1 MAQIPRA
8 LLQRWLVQAERW
20 WCMTNNRYLKRWDNS
35 VQNNY
40 GKPSIALVKG
50 KGIVVTDADGKSYL
64 DFLGGIATSV
74 LGHAHPAIVKAVTKQ
89 VSTLSHVSN
98 FYAHP
103 NAIELA
109 EKLVG
114 MTGDESAKVFFCQSG
129 AEANEAALK
138 LSRRTG
144 KVRVVA
150 AQGAFHGRT
159 MGALS
164 LTGQPSKRE
173 PFLPLIKGVKHV
185 PYGDIDAMR
194 KAVTKKTAMVII
206 EPIMGE
212 AGVIVPPADY
222 LQELRL
228 LCDKSGALLVIDAV
242 QTGMGRTGDWFGY
255 EYSGITPD
263 VITLAKG
270 LGGGLPLGAMIALGK
285 AADLFQPGDHG
296 STFGGNPVTTS
307 AGLAAIKFIEAQ
319 EILSKVEK
327 QGAHLMQE
335 LALIPGV
342 KEVRGAGLLL
352 GIELDSIKVAVFAD
366 AMRDAGVLVN
376 AANPTTIRIAPALI
390 VSDAQINRFIT
401 IFRKVIA
408 DVK

>member
-1 MAQIPRA
+1 
-8 LLQRWLVQAERW
+8 
-20 WCMTNNRYLKRWDNS
+20 MTNNKYLSRWDS
-35 VQNNY
+35 SLQNNY
-40 GKPSIALVKG
+40 GKPAITLVKG
-50 KGIVVTDADGKSYL
+50 KGIIVTDADGKSYL
-64 DFLGGIATSV
+64 DFSGGIATSI
-74 LGHAHPAIVKAVTKQ
+74 LGHAHPVIVKAVTKQ
-89 VSTLSHVSN
+89 VSTLSHISN

-114 MTGDESAKVFFCQSG
+114 MTGDKSAKVFFCQSG

-194 KAVTKKTAMVII
+194 KAVSRKTAMVII

-228 LCDKSGALLVIDAV
+228 LCDKNGALLVIDAV

-296 STFGGNPVTTS
+296 STFGGNPVTTA
-307 AGLAAIKFIEAQ
+307 AGLAAIKFIESQ
-319 EILSKVEK
+319 KILSKVEK

-352 GIELDSIKVAVFAD
+352 GIELESLKASDVSD
-366 AMRDAGVLVN
+366 AMRAAGVLVN
-376 AANPTTIRIAPALI
+376 AANATTIRIAPALI
-390 VSDAQINRFIT
+390 VSDAQINKFIT

-408 DVK
+408 DAK

>member
-1 MAQIPRA
+1 
-8 LLQRWLVQAERW
+8 
-20 WCMTNNRYLKRWDNS
+20 MTNKKMLNRWNS
-35 VQNNY
+35 VVQNNY
-40 GKPSIALVKG
+40 GTPSIALTKG
-50 KGIVVTDADGKSYL
+50 KGIVVTDADGKVYL
-64 DFLGGIATSV
+64 DFLGGIATSI
-74 LGHAHPAIVKAVTKQ
+74 LGHAHPAIVRAVTKQ
-89 VSTLSHVSN
+89 VSTLGHVSN

-103 NAIELA
+103 NAIVLA
-109 EKLVG
+109 EKLVS
-114 MTGDESAKVFFCQSG
+114 MTGEKNAKVFFCQSG
-129 AEANEAALK
+129 AEANEAAFK

-185 PYGDIDAMR
+185 PYGDIEAMR
-194 KAVTKKTAMVII
+194 KAVSKKTAMVII

-222 LQELRL
+222 LQQLRS
-228 LCDKSGALLVIDAV
+228 LCDDKGALLVIDAV

-285 AADLFQPGDHG
+285 ASELFQPGDHG
-296 STFGGNPVTTS
+296 STFGGNPVTTA
-307 AGLAAIKFIEAQ
+307 AGLAAIEVIE
-319 EILSKVEK
+319 LKKLLKKVK
-327 QGAHLMQE
+327 QQGAHLIQE
-335 LALIPGV
+335 LALVPGV

-352 GIELDSIKVAVFAD
+352 GIELENLKAAD
-366 AMRDAGVLVN
+366 IATAMRDAGVLVN
-376 AANPTTIRIAPALI
+376 AANATTIRLAPALI
-390 VSDAQINRFIT
+390 VSDAQINKFIS
-401 IFRKVIA
+401 IFRKVISDA
-408 DVK
+408 K

>member
-1 MAQIPRA
+1 
-8 LLQRWLVQAERW
+8 
-20 WCMTNNRYLKRWDNS
+20 MTNKKILKRWSTS

-40 GKPSIALVKG
+40 GTPTIALVKG
-50 KGIVVTDADGKSYL
+50 NGIVVTDANGKKYL
-64 DFLGGIATSV
+64 DFLGGIATNI
-74 LGHAHPAIVKAVTKQ
+74 LGHAHPSIVKAVTKQ

-103 NAIELA
+103 VAVEFA
-109 EKLVG
+109 EKLTSL
-114 MTGDESAKVFFCQSG
+114 TGDKSAKVFFCQSG
-129 AEANEAALK
+129 AEANEAAFK

-144 KVRVVA
+144 KIKVVA

-173 PFLPLIKGVKHV
+173 PFLPLVKGVKHV

-194 KAVTKKTAMVII
+194 KAVTRKTAMVII

-212 AGVIVPPADY
+212 AGVVVPPSDY
-222 LQELRL
+222 LQQLRQ
-228 LCDKSGALLVIDAV
+228 LCDEKGALLVIDAV

-285 AADLFQPGDHG
+285 ASGLFQPGDHG
-296 STFGGNPVTTS
+296 STFGGNPVTTA
-307 AGLAAIKFIEAQ
+307 AGLAAINFIESKK
-319 EILSKVEK
+319 ILKKVEL
-327 QGAHLMQE
+327 QGNNLMQE
-335 LALIPGV
+335 IAMIPGV
-342 KEVRGAGLLL
+342 KEVRGAGLLI
-352 GIELDSIKVAVFAD
+352 GIELQTLKATDVAT
-366 AMRDAGVLVN
+366 AMREAGVLVN
-376 AANPTTIRIAPALI
+376 AANETTIRIAPALI
-390 VSDAQINRFIT
+390 VTDLQINKFIS
-401 IFRKVIA
+401 IFKKVITDA
-408 DVK
+408 K

>member
-1 MAQIPRA
+1 MKNSDFT
-8 LLQRWLVQAERW
+8 QRWSSAI
-20 WCMTNNRYLKRWDNS
+20 
-35 VQNNY
+35 QNNY
-40 GKPSIALVKG
+40 GVPRIALVKG

-64 DFLGGIATSV
+64 DFLGGISTNL
-74 LGHAHPAIVKAVTKQ
+74 LGHAHPVIVKAVSKQ
-89 VSTLSHVSN
+89 ISMLSHVSN

-103 NAIELA
+103 NVVELA
-109 EKLVG
+109 EKLIA
-114 MTGDESAKVFFCQSG
+114 MTGAESGRVFFCQSG
-129 AEANEAALK
+129 AEANEAAFK
-138 LSRRTG
+138 LSRKTG
-144 KVRVVA
+144 KIRVVA
-150 AQGAFHGRT
+150 ALGAFHGRT

-173 PFLPLIKGVKHV
+173 AFLPLIKGVKHV
-185 PYGDIDAMR
+185 PFGDIAAMR

-212 AGVIVPPADY
+212 AGVIVPPSGY
-222 LQELRL
+222 LQELRR
-228 LCDKSGALLVIDAV
+228 LCDEKGALLVFDAV

-296 STFGGNPVTTS
+296 STFGGNPVTTA
-307 AGLAAIKFIEAQ
+307 AGLAAIKFIE
-319 EILSKVEK
+319 SKKLLVSVKK
-327 QGAHLMQE
+327 QSEYLMQE

-352 GIELDSIKVAVFAD
+352 GIELVSLDAGLVARALEEN
-366 AMRDAGVLVN
+366 GVLVN
-376 AANPTTIRIAPALI
+376 AATASTIRIAPALI
-390 VSDAQINRFIT
+390 VTDAQIKKFVSL
-401 IFRKVIA
+401 FRKALI
-408 DVK
+408 DVS

>member
-1 MAQIPRA
+1 
-8 LLQRWLVQAERW
+8 
-20 WCMTNNRYLKRWDNS
+20 MTNKTMINRWSNA

-40 GKPSIALVKG
+40 GSPSIALVKG
-50 KGIVVTDADGKSYL
+50 KGIVVTDADGKQYL
-64 DFLGGIATSV
+64 DFLGGIATNI
-74 LGHAHPAIVKAVTKQ
+74 LGHAHPAIVKAVSKQ
-89 VSTLSHVSN
+89 VSVLSHVSN
-98 FYAHP
+98 FYVHP
-103 NAIELA
+103 NAVELA
-109 EKLVG
+109 EKLTS
-114 MTGDESAKVFFCQSG
+114 MTGDKNAKVFFCQSG

-144 KVRVVA
+144 KVRIVA

-185 PYGDIDAMR
+185 PYGNIEAMR
-194 KAVTKKTAMVII
+194 KAVSKKTAMVII

-222 LQELRL
+222 LQELRS
-228 LCDKSGALLVIDAV
+228 LCDAKGALLVIDAV

-307 AGLAAIKFIEAQ
+307 AGLAAIKFIESQ
-319 EILSKVEK
+319 KLLKKVEK
-327 QGAHLMQE
+327 QGAYLMQE

-342 KEVRGAGLLL
+342 AEVRGAGLLL
-352 GIELDSIKVAVFAD
+352 GIELEKLKASDVASSLQK
-366 AMRDAGVLVN
+366 AGVLVN
-376 AANPTTIRIAPALI
+376 AANPTTIRLAPALI
-390 VSDAQINRFIT
+390 VSDAQIKKFIT
-401 IFRKVIA
+401 VFQKVMS
-408 DVK
+408 DGK

>member
-1 MAQIPRA
+1 MIN
-8 LLQRWLVQAERW
+8 RWS
-20 WCMTNNRYLKRWDNS
+20 NS

-40 GKPSIALVKG
+40 GSPSIALVKG
-50 KGIVVTDADGKSYL
+50 KGLVVTDADGKQYL
-64 DFLGGIATSV
+64 DFLGGIATNI
-74 LGHAHPAIVKAVTKQ
+74 LGHAHPAIVKAVSKQ
-89 VSTLSHVSN
+89 VSILSHVSN
-98 FYAHP
+98 FYVHP
-103 NAIELA
+103 NAVELA
-109 EKLVG
+109 EKLAS
-114 MTGDESAKVFFCQSG
+114 MTGDKSAKVFFCQSG

-144 KVRVVA
+144 KVRAVA

-173 PFLPLIKGVKHV
+173 PFLPLVKGVKHV
-185 PYGDIDAMR
+185 PYGDIEAMR

-212 AGVIVPPADY
+212 AGVIVPPVDY
-222 LQELRL
+222 LQELRA
-228 LCDKSGALLVIDAV
+228 LCDAKGALLVIDAV

-296 STFGGNPVTTS
+296 STFGGNPVTTA
-307 AGLAAIKFIEAQ
+307 AGLAAIKFIESQ
-319 EILSKVEK
+319 KLLKKVEK
-327 QGAHLMQE
+327 QGAYLMQE

-342 KEVRGAGLLL
+342 SEVRGAGLLL
-352 GIELDSIKVAVFAD
+352 GIELENLKSSDVASALQKS
-366 AMRDAGVLVN
+366 GVLVN
-376 AANPTTIRIAPALI
+376 AANPTTIRLAPALI
-390 VSDAQINRFIT
+390 VTDVQIKKFIS
-401 IFRKVIA
+401 IFKKVMS

>member
-1 MAQIPRA
+1 
-8 LLQRWLVQAERW
+8 
-20 WCMTNNRYLKRWDNS
+20 MTNKTMINRWKSS

-40 GKPSIALVKG
+40 GTPSIALVKG
-50 KGIVVTDADGKSYL
+50 KGLVVTDADGKQYL
-64 DFLGGIATSV
+64 DFLGGIATNI
-74 LGHAHPAIVKAVTKQ
+74 LGHAHSAIIKAVTKQ

-98 FYAHP
+98 FYVHP
-103 NAIELA
+103 QAVELA
-109 EKLVG
+109 EELAA
-114 MTGDESAKVFFCQSG
+114 MTSDKSAKVFFCQSG

-144 KVRVVA
+144 KVRIVA

-164 LTGQPSKRE
+164 MTGQPAKRE
-173 PFLPLIKGVKHV
+173 PFLPLVKGVKHV
-185 PYGDIDAMR
+185 PFGDIEAMR
-194 KAVTKKTAMVII
+194 KAITKKTAMVIL

-222 LQELRL
+222 LREVRA
-228 LCDKSGALLVIDAV
+228 LCDAKGALLVIDAV

-296 STFGGNPVTTS
+296 STFGGNPVTTA
-307 AGLAAIKFIEAQ
+307 AGLAAIKFMESQ
-319 EILSKVEK
+319 KILKKVEK
-327 QGAHLMQE
+327 QGVYLMTE
-335 LALIPGV
+335 LAVIPGV
-342 KEVRGAGLLL
+342 AEVRGAGLLL
-352 GIELDSIKVAVFAD
+352 GIELETKKASDVALALQNE
-366 AMRDAGVLVN
+366 GVLVN

-390 VSDAQINRFIT
+390 VTDAQLKKFVR
-401 IFRKVIA
+401 IFKKVMS
-408 DVK
+408 DGK

>member
-1 MAQIPRA
+1 
-8 LLQRWLVQAERW
+8 
-20 WCMTNNRYLKRWDNS
+20 MTNKTMINRWKSS

-40 GKPSIALVKG
+40 GTPSIVLVKG
-50 KGIVVTDADGKSYL
+50 KGLVVTDADGKQYL
-64 DFLGGIATSV
+64 DFLGGIATNI

-98 FYAHP
+98 FYVHP
-103 NAIELA
+103 HAVELA
-109 EKLVG
+109 EKLAA
-114 MTGDESAKVFFCQSG
+114 MTGDKSAKVFFCQSG

-144 KVRVVA
+144 KVRIVA

-164 LTGQPSKRE
+164 LTGQPAKRE

-185 PYGDIDAMR
+185 PFGDIEAMR

-222 LQELRL
+222 LRDLRA
-228 LCDKSGALLVIDAV
+228 LCDAKGALLVIDAV

-296 STFGGNPVTTS
+296 STFGGNPVTTA

-319 EILSKVEK
+319 KILKKVEK
-327 QGAHLMQE
+327 QGVYLMQE
-335 LALIPGV
+335 LAVIPGV
-342 KEVRGAGLLL
+342 SEVRGAGLLL
-352 GIELDSIKVAVFAD
+352 GIELENLKAAD
-366 AMRDAGVLVN
+366 IAKALQNEGVLVN
-376 AANPTTIRIAPALI
+376 AANPTTIRLAPALI
-390 VSDAQINRFIT
+390 VTDAQLKKFVS
-401 IFRKVIA
+401 IFKKVMS
-408 DVK
+408 DGK

>member
-1 MAQIPRA
+1 
-8 LLQRWLVQAERW
+8 
-20 WCMTNNRYLKRWDNS
+20 MTNKKILKRWSTS

-40 GKPSIALVKG
+40 GTPTIALVKG
-50 KGIVVTDADGKSYL
+50 NGIVVTDADGKKYL
-64 DFLGGIATSV
+64 DFLGGIATNI
-74 LGHAHPAIVKAVTKQ
+74 LGHAHPSIVKAVTKQ
-89 VSTLSHVSN
+89 VSALSHVSN

-103 NAIELA
+103 VAIELA
-109 EKLVG
+109 EKLTSL
-114 MTGDESAKVFFCQSG
+114 TGEKGAKVFFCQSG
-129 AEANEAALK
+129 AEANEAAFK

-144 KVRVVA
+144 KIKVVA

-194 KAVTKKTAMVII
+194 KAVTRKTAMVII

-212 AGVIVPPADY
+212 AGVVVPPSDY
-222 LQELRL
+222 LQQLRQ
-228 LCDKSGALLVIDAV
+228 LCDEKGALLVIDAV

-285 AADLFQPGDHG
+285 ASGLFQPGDHG
-296 STFGGNPVTTS
+296 STFGGNPVTTA
-307 AGLAAIKFIEAQ
+307 AGLAAINFIESKK
-319 EILSKVEK
+319 ILKKVEL
-327 QGAHLMQE
+327 QGNNLMQE
-335 LALIPGV
+335 IAMIPGV
-342 KEVRGAGLLL
+342 KEVRGAGLLI
-352 GIELDSIKVAVFAD
+352 GIELQSLKASDVAT
-366 AMRDAGVLVN
+366 AMREAGVLVN
-376 AANPTTIRIAPALI
+376 AANETTIRIAPALI
-390 VSDAQINRFIT
+390 VTDLQINKFIS
-401 IFRKVIA
+401 IFKKVITDA
-408 DVK
+408 K

>member
-1 MAQIPRA
+1 
-8 LLQRWLVQAERW
+8 
-20 WCMTNNRYLKRWDNS
+20 MTNKKYLKRWDNS
-35 VQNNY
+35 LQNNY

-50 KGIVVTDADGKSYL
+50 KGIVVTDADGNTYL
-64 DFLGGIATSV
+64 DFLGGIATSI

-89 VSTLSHVSN
+89 ISTLSHVSN

-109 EKLVG
+109 EKLAA
-114 MTGDESAKVFFCQSG
+114 MTGDKSAKVFFCQSG

-185 PYGDIDAMR
+185 PFGDIDAMR
-194 KAVTKKTAMVII
+194 KAISKKTAMVII

-212 AGVIVPPADY
+212 AGVIVPPSDY
-222 LQELRL
+222 LQQLRQ
-228 LCDKSGALLVIDAV
+228 LCDKNGSLLVIDAV

-285 AADLFQPGDHG
+285 AADLFQAGDHG
-296 STFGGNPVTTS
+296 STFGGNPVTTA
-307 AGLAAIKFIEAQ
+307 AGLAAIEYIETKD
-319 EILSKVEK
+319 ILQKVEK
-327 QGAHLMQE
+327 QGSHLMQE

-352 GIELDSIKVAVFAD
+352 GIELESLNASDVSD
-366 AMRDAGVLVN
+366 AMRDAGILVN
-376 AANPTTIRIAPALI
+376 AANATTIRIAPALI
-390 VSDAQINRFIT
+390 VTDAQINKFIST
-401 IFRKVIA
+401 FRKVITDA
-408 DVK
+408 K

>member
-1 MAQIPRA
+1 
-8 LLQRWLVQAERW
+8 
-20 WCMTNNRYLKRWDNS
+20 MTNKKYLNRWERSL
-35 VQNNY
+35 QNNY

-50 KGIVVTDADGKSYL
+50 KGILVTDADGKIYM
-64 DFLGGIATSV
+64 DFLGGIATNI

-89 VSTLSHVSN
+89 VSVLSHISN

-103 NAIELA
+103 NAIALA
-109 EKLVG
+109 EKLTA
-114 MTGDESAKVFFCQSG
+114 MTGDKGARVFFCQSG

-185 PYGDIDAMR
+185 PFGDIDAMR
-194 KAVTKKTAMVII
+194 KAVSKKTAMVII

-222 LQELRL
+222 LQELRK
-228 LCDKSGALLVIDAV
+228 LCDKNGALLVIDAV

-285 AADLFQPGDHG
+285 AAELFQPGDHG
-296 STFGGNPVTTS
+296 STFGGNPVTTA
-307 AGLAAIKFIEAQ
+307 AGLAAIEFIESKK
-319 EILSKVEK
+319 ILNKVEK
-327 QGAHLMQE
+327 QGAHLIQE

-342 KEVRGAGLLL
+342 REVRGAGLLL
-352 GIELDSIKVAVFAD
+352 GIELESLKASDVSD

-376 AANPTTIRIAPALI
+376 AANATTIRIAPALI
-390 VSDAQINRFIT
+390 VSDAQITKFIS
-401 IFRKVIA
+401 IFKKVIA
-408 DVK
+408 DAK

>member
-1 MAQIPRA
+1 
-8 LLQRWLVQAERW
+8 
-20 WCMTNNRYLKRWDNS
+20 MTNNKYLSRWDS
-35 VQNNY
+35 SLQNNY
-40 GKPSIALVKG
+40 GKPAITLVKG
-50 KGIVVTDADGKSYL
+50 KGIIVTDADGKSYL

-74 LGHAHPAIVKAVTKQ
+74 LGHAHPVIVKAVTKQ
-89 VSTLSHVSN
+89 VSTLSHISN

-114 MTGDESAKVFFCQSG
+114 MTGDKSAKVFFCQSG

-194 KAVTKKTAMVII
+194 KAVSRKTAMVII

-228 LCDKSGALLVIDAV
+228 LCDKNGALLVIDAV

-296 STFGGNPVTTS
+296 STFGGNPVTTA

-319 EILSKVEK
+319 KILSKVEK

-352 GIELDSIKVAVFAD
+352 GIELESLKASDVSD
-366 AMRDAGVLVN
+366 AMRAAGVLVN
-376 AANPTTIRIAPALI
+376 AANATTIRIAPALI
-390 VSDAQINRFIT
+390 VSDAQINKFIT

-408 DVK
+408 DAK

>member
-1 MAQIPRA
+1 MSNAS
-8 LLQRWLVQAERW
+8 
-20 WCMTNNRYLKRWDNS
+20 YLNRWDAS
-35 VQNNY
+35 IQNNY
-40 GKPSIALVKG
+40 GKPSITLVKG
-50 KGIVVTDADGKSYL
+50 KGLLVTDASGKTYL
-64 DFLGGIATSV
+64 DFLGGIATSI
-74 LGHAHPAIVKAVTKQ
+74 LGHAHPAIVKSVTKQ
-89 VSTLSHVSN
+89 VSTLSHISN

-103 NAIELA
+103 NAVVLA
-109 EKLVG
+109 EKLAKI
-114 MTGDESAKVFFCQSG
+114 TGDKNAKVFFCQSG
-129 AEANEAALK
+129 AEANEAAFK
-138 LSRRTG
+138 LSRRSG

-164 LTGQPSKRE
+164 LTGQPAKRE

-194 KAVTKKTAMVII
+194 KAVSKKTAMVII

-212 AGVIVPPADY
+212 AGVIVPPQDY
-222 LQELRL
+222 LQQLRYL
-228 LCDKSGALLVIDAV
+228 SDKNGALLVIDAV

-296 STFGGNPVTTS
+296 STFGGNPVTT
-307 AGLAAIKFIEAQ
+307 AAALSVMSFIEGNQ
-319 EILSKVEK
+319 ILNKVQK
-327 QGAHLMQE
+327 QGNYLMQE

-342 KEVRGAGLLL
+342 KEVRGAGLLI
-352 GIELDSIKVAVFAD
+352 GIELDSMKAPDIAA
-366 AMRDAGVLVN
+366 AMQDSGVLVN

-390 VSDAQINRFIT
+390 VSDAQINKFIS
-401 IFRKVIA
+401 IFKKVMLNG
-408 DVK
+408 K

>member
-1 MAQIPRA
+1 
-8 LLQRWLVQAERW
+8 
-20 WCMTNNRYLKRWDNS
+20 MTNKTMINRWKSS

-40 GKPSIALVKG
+40 GTPSIALVKG
-50 KGIVVTDADGKSYL
+50 KGLVVTDADGKQYL
-64 DFLGGIATSV
+64 DFLGGIATSI

-89 VSTLSHVSN
+89 VSTLSHISN

-103 NAIELA
+103 HAIELA
-109 EKLVG
+109 EKLAA
-114 MTGDESAKVFFCQSG
+114 MTGDKKAKVFFCQSG

-138 LSRRTG
+138 LSRRSG
-144 KVRVVA
+144 KVRIVA

-185 PYGDIDAMR
+185 PFGEIEAMR

-222 LQELRL
+222 LRELRS
-228 LCDKSGALLVIDAV
+228 LCDAKGALLVIDAV

-296 STFGGNPVTTS
+296 STFGGNPVTTA

-319 EILSKVEK
+319 KILKKVET
-327 QGAHLMQE
+327 QGLYLIQE

-342 KEVRGAGLLL
+342 AEVRGAGLLL
-352 GIELDSIKVAVFAD
+352 GIELESLKAADVALALQNE
-366 AMRDAGVLVN
+366 GVLVN
-376 AANPTTIRIAPALI
+376 AANPTTIRLAPALI
-390 VSDAQINRFIT
+390 VTDAQIKKFVA
-401 IFRKVIA
+401 IFRKVMS
-408 DVK
+408 DGK

>member
-1 MAQIPRA
+1 
-8 LLQRWLVQAERW
+8 
-20 WCMTNNRYLKRWDNS
+20 MTNKKYSNRWDAS
-35 VQNNY
+35 LQNNY
-40 GKPSIALVKG
+40 GKPAITLVKG
-50 KGIVVTDADGKSYL
+50 KGIVVTDADGKTYL
-64 DFLGGIATSV
+64 DFLGGIATNI

-89 VSTLSHVSN
+89 VSVLSHVSN

-109 EKLVG
+109 EKLVS
-114 MTGDESAKVFFCQSG
+114 MTGDKNAKVFFCQSG

-194 KAVTKKTAMVII
+194 KAVSKKTAMVII

-212 AGVIVPPADY
+212 AGVIVPPVDY
-222 LQELRL
+222 LQQLRE
-228 LCDKSGALLVIDAV
+228 LCDKNGSLLVIDAV

-270 LGGGLPLGAMIALGK
+270 LGGGLPLGAMIALGN

-296 STFGGNPVTTS
+296 STFGGNPVTTA

-352 GIELDSIKVAVFAD
+352 GIELESIKASDVSD
-366 AMRDAGVLVN
+366 AMRAAGVLVN
-376 AANPTTIRIAPALI
+376 AANATTIRIAPALI
-390 VSDAQINRFIT
+390 VTDAQINKFISL
-401 IFRKVIA
+401 FRKVVA
-408 DVK
+408 DAK

>member
-1 MAQIPRA
+1 
-8 LLQRWLVQAERW
+8 
-20 WCMTNNRYLKRWDNS
+20 MTNKKYSNRWDAS
-35 VQNNY
+35 LQNNY
-40 GKPSIALVKG
+40 GKPAITLVKG
-50 KGIVVTDADGKSYL
+50 KGIVVTDADGKTYL
-64 DFLGGIATSV
+64 DFLGGIATSI

-89 VSTLSHVSN
+89 VSVLSHVSN

-109 EKLVG
+109 EKLVS
-114 MTGDESAKVFFCQSG
+114 MTGDKNAKVFFCQSG

-194 KAVTKKTAMVII
+194 KAVSKKTAMVII

-222 LQELRL
+222 LQQLRE
-228 LCDKSGALLVIDAV
+228 LCDKNGSLLVIDAV

-270 LGGGLPLGAMIALGK
+270 IGGGLPLGAMIALGE

-296 STFGGNPVTTS
+296 STFGGNPVTTA

-352 GIELDSIKVAVFAD
+352 GIELESLKASDVSD
-366 AMRDAGVLVN
+366 AMRAAGVLVN
-376 AANPTTIRIAPALI
+376 AANATTIRIAPALI
-390 VSDAQINRFIT
+390 VTDAQINKFISL
-401 IFRKVIA
+401 FRKVVA
-408 DVK
+408 DAK